1 LQKALAAV
9 KRIKDDDYR
18 YTPVIVAKLERL
30 SRDPPP
36 AGLRCLI
43 VKLLRIPSRQ
53 MSTHVPAHVI
63 PRQSGYVTSGDR
75 VVTGR

>member
-1 LQKALAAV
+1 VEIESAKGDTLARRPKLQKALAAV

-43 VKLLRIPSRQ
+43 EPTSFLDS
-53 MSTHVPAHVI
+53 PA
-63 PRQSGYVTSGDR
+63 T
-75 VVTGR
+75 